1 MATRMRIERLPTGAS
16 WLSRGLVASVVV
28 HVIGV
33 IVMVWLLKPDEH
45 HEVELVDIELAPP
58 PPKAEA
64 LPAEVA
70 KPPEQEPKGSA
81 DDTTPASTTDTPDK
95 TEGSIDAGV
104 DAPVDAKPARDA
116 SVDAPIDAAP
126 DAEPMVAMTD
136 GGGGDATEQVA
147 LGSGSGSGAGSAEG
161 SGSGVP
167 AAIALGSG
175 SGAPGMDDQPQVEG
189 APTTAGT
196 AANLLAYF
204 PPGHVVTALV
214 RFDRLRGTEWAAITE
229 QLFRP
234 MPDYHALFGD
244 RDAGINAKLDLLVIS
259 SPRPRDATAT
269 TLVMHTQQS
278 RSAVR
283 DLLANP
289 NAPIAW
295 SASKGGLFGKRS
307 GKMFPGD
314 RRVLLSP
321 WKTWYL
327 LAQPDDLVGLTGA
340 ATGNLDSIE
349 TKAKLPAWLS
359 TIRTIEKE
367 SGDDKRGPALVV
379 TLGGPVVGSAP
390 SKSGRYK
397 FPEVG
402 LGVTSLPVPQRVSFA
417 MELVKQG
424 WLLRGNIVFAT
435 DADATEFVQTVQDAQ
450 QRIVDSHVLSAL
462 VARQHALNTIK
473 GLSLARTGA
482 RVSYATSLSIS
493 DARAVLAAAAAT
505 LGDYFGQP

>member
-1 MATRMRIERLPTGAS
+1 VS
-16 WLSRGLVASVVV
+16 S
-28 HVIGV
+28 
-33 IVMVWLLKPDEH
+33 
-45 HEVELVDIELAPP
+45 
-58 PPKAEA
+58 
-64 LPAEVA
+64 
-70 KPPEQEPKGSA
+70 
-81 DDTTPASTTDTPDK
+81 
-95 TEGSIDAGV
+95 
-104 DAPVDAKPARDA
+104 
-116 SVDAPIDAAP
+116 
-126 DAEPMVAMTD
+126 D
-136 GGGGDATEQVA
+136 GGGGDATELAA
-147 LGSGSGSGAGSAEG
+147 LGSGSGSGAGSAAG

-167 AAIALGSG
+167 AAVAQGSG
-175 SGAPGMDDQPQVEG
+175 SGVAGMDDQPAVDG

-214 RFDRLRGTEWAAITE
+214 RFDRLRGTEWAVVTE
-229 QLFRP
+229 KLFRP

-244 RDAGINAKLDLLVIS
+244 KDAGINTKLDMLVIS

-278 RSAVR
+278 RAAVR

-289 NAPIAW
+289 SAPIAW
-295 SASKGGLFGKRS
+295 SAARGGLLGKR
-307 GKMFPGD
+307 GKVFPGD
-314 RRVLLSP
+314 RRVLISP

-327 LAQPDDLVGLTGA
+327 LAQPDDLTGLTGA
-340 ATGNLDSIE
+340 AKGDLDSIE
-349 TKAKLPAWLS
+349 TKAKLPPWLS

-397 FPEVG
+397 FPDVG

-424 WLLRGNIVFAT
+424 WLLRGNIVFAN
-435 DADATEFVQTVQDAQ
+435 DADATEFVQTMQDAQ

-462 VARQHALNTIK
+462 VARQHALNTVK

-493 DARAVLAAAAAT
+493 DARAVLAAVAAT